1 MSILLLLFCHVGQP
15 PNIVDAIEHNV
26 LWRENGEHFHQY
38 ILWDNVN
45 VVDCRVKGAIR
56 RVSYHDGYYHLIWLE
71 ENKLYHVKSRAF
83 KKTVTHDDKE
93 IEDRKKGLRRGLY
106 AEQLFWAR

>member
-45 VVDCRVKGAIR
+45 VVDWRVKGAIR

>member
-45 VVDCRVKGAIR
+45 VVD
-56 RVSYHDGYYHLIWLE
+56 
-71 ENKLYHVKSRAF
+71 
-83 KKTVTHDDKE
+83 
-93 IEDRKKGLRRGLY
+93 
-106 AEQLFWAR
+106 